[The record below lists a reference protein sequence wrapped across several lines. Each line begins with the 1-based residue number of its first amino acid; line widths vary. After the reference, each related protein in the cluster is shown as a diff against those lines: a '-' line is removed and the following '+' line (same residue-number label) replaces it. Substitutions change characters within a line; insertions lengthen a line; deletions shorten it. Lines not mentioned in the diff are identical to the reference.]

1 MLLQRP
7 RYEQSA
13 RRWARNEKENPMRFM
28 MFMYPG
34 PRAEV
39 PGAMPDP
46 KMIEQMMKYNE
57 ELQKAG
63 ALLALDG
70 LHPSSKGARV
80 SFAGGTPKVNEGPF
94 GNPDA
99 IVGGYW
105 VIQAKSKDE
114 AIAWAKRVPAE
125 PDNIIEVRQVF
136 DPADFEGHASNE
148 VIAREKAL
156 GEKLKSAG

>member
-1 MLLQRP
+1 
-7 RYEQSA
+7 
-13 RRWARNEKENPMRFM
+13 MRFM

-34 PRAEV
+34 PRAEA
-39 PGAMPDP
+39 GALPDP
-46 KMIEQMMKYNE
+46 KLIEAMMAYNE

-80 SFAGGTPKVNEGPF
+80 SFAGGVPKVAEGPF

-105 VIQAKSKDE
+105 VIQVKSKDE

-125 PDNIIEVRQVF
+125 ADNVIEVRQIF
-136 DPADFEGHASNE
+136 DAGDFHPELVSEDVA
-148 VIAREKAL
+148 AREKAL
-156 GEKLKSAG
+156 GEKLKAAK